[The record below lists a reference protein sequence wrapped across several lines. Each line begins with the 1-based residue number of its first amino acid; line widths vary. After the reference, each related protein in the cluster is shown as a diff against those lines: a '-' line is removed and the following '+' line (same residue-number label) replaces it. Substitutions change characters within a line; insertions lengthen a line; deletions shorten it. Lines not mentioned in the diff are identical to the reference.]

1 MSDNDFRLKGSVVT
15 TVLLEVRTPNVD
27 QIELG
32 LKEKIAQVPQFFD
45 QAPLII
51 DISAC
56 SESITLDLMQAL
68 VDRCRALGL
77 AVIGWRSSESSIP
90 SWRFDCQLPLLP
102 NANSRNIRSKPEA
115 PVPAKDPDVVI
126 KTVVEEVEVSQPT
139 KIITK
144 PVRSGQQIYSSGDLV
159 VMSQVSAGAEV
170 LAEGNIHVYGALRGR
185 ALAGV
190 KGNSEARVFCKSLE
204 AELVAIAGNFMLSD
218 ALQKIIWKDA
228 AQVLLVD
235 DTLEIAPL

>member
-15 TVLLEVRTPNVD
+15 TVLLEVRVPNVD

-32 LKEKIAQVPQFFD
+32 LKEKISQVPQFFD
-45 QAPLII
+45 QVPLII
-51 DISAC
+51 DLNAC
-56 SESITLDLMQAL
+56 INEVTLESMQVL
-68 VDRCRALGL
+68 IDRCRQLGL
-77 AVIGWRSSESSIP
+77 AVIGWRCAEDDIP
-90 SWRFDCQLPLLP
+90 SWRFDCPLPLLP
-102 NANSRNIRSKPEA
+102 NAKSRSISSKSEA
-115 PVPAKDPDVVI
+115 PTPAKDPDVVI
-126 KTVVEEVEVSQPT
+126 RTVVEEIEVSQPT

-144 PVRSGQQIYSSGDLV
+144 PVRSGQQIYASGDLV

-190 KGNSEARVFCKSLE
+190 KGNAEARVFCKSLE